1 MRRRGQYCF
10 CTLYA
15 TPYFGKMCHRV
26 TKIDNIFLT
35 NASFAYSL
43 ERWMDDLG
51 LRLITMSS
59 QIVAIEEIVVGV
71 RLLGWLV
78 HTGLSSNNRPIQ

>member
-1 MRRRGQYCF
+1 
-10 CTLYA
+10 
-15 TPYFGKMCHRV
+15 MCHRV

-35 NASFAYSL
+35 NASYAYSL

-59 QIVAIEEIVVGV
+59 QIVAIEEKVVGV

-78 HTGLSSNNRPIQ
+78 HTGLIRMTQNRPKIAKIAWSNFFRIGF